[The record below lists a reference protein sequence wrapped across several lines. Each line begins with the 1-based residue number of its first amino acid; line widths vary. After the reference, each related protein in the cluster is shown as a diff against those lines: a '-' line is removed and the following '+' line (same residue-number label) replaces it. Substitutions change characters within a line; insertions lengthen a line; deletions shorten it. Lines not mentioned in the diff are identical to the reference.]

1 MSLRP
6 GFKRV
11 CWCNGHKGQLSLSF
25 MAAPVRCSGEHDWP
39 PSGARTAVRV
49 HATRMRE
56 RGRAP
61 GGGETGRRMR
71 KRITLTGAN
80 QGARRELLRNCC
92 CAHRLPGGTNGG
104 FDEARTSVAQAETSF
119 EDRLLQASKAAAP
132 RVKMADSMDRPKRK
146 STLWNAFRGIFFR
159 ARAR

>member
-1 MSLRP
+1 
-6 GFKRV
+6 
-11 CWCNGHKGQLSLSF
+11 
-25 MAAPVRCSGEHDWP
+25 
-39 PSGARTAVRV
+39 
-49 HATRMRE
+49 MRE

-61 GGGETGRRMR
+61 GGGETGWRMR

-80 QGARRELLRNCC
+80 LGARGGYCELLLR
-92 CAHRLPGGTNGG
+92 APFAWGTNGG

-146 STLWNAFRGIFFR
+146 STLWNRLDGIFFR
-159 ARAR
+159 VHVD